1 MRSGVWISLTST
13 ATLETA
19 YSTKQTCIMSLISY
33 RPSDKRS
40 PGKDPRLQYAF
51 ENQVLGVS
59 CISHRLTQL
68 AAFFIDQRTEWS
80 TVCSCTANFQ
90 SLSKI
95 EIFKALIFFGQ
106 IVCTNC
112 WAPIPATQ
120 ALYSMRV
127 IIIESG
133 GNKRQSRREDKRPTT
148 DRMKRNEWIHL
159 RLRRLLLLIVT
170 PLPDLEHSHYR

>member
-1 MRSGVWISLTST
+1 
-13 ATLETA
+13 
-19 YSTKQTCIMSLISY
+19 MSLISY

-80 TVCSCTANFQ
+80 TVCSCTAYFQ

-95 EIFKALIFFGQ
+95 EIFKAMFFGQ
-106 IVCTNC
+106 NVFAQIVGHQNQLCRHCTHNMGDNN
-112 WAPIPATQ
+112 WVWRQKEIDQPINSLT
-120 ALYSMRV
+120 V
-127 IIIESG
+127 IWT
-133 GNKRQSRREDKRPTT
+133 PTT
-148 DRMKRNEWIHL
+148 YC
-159 RLRRLLLLIVT
+159 
-170 PLPDLEHSHYR
+170 HSTAWLSFSHTERAKC